1 MSCPVLRS
9 WVRMSEKISRAV
21 RPDFAEPWRM
31 EDLRARYDYHCEIT
45 GAEAELILGWSRDRL
60 KTHHKNHPKRIPR
73 KLAKSNEKGWN
84 RYWLGEVLDALEEE
98 ILWQLEQRQDRR
110 PLSDVQRRNREAAK
124 DRDRQIQKI
133 SEVVNP
139 WLRGAKFATW
149 VAMARATD
157 EWPVVKRRS
166 GVLGDFFDA
175 IGTIKPGDRV
185 VWISLQDY
193 LLDIQKF
200 QNLMREN
207 AQRD

>member
-1 MSCPVLRS
+1 MRCLLLRS
-9 WVRMSEKISRAV
+9 PVRVSEKISRAV

-31 EDLRARYDYHCEIT
+31 EDLRVRYDYHCEIT

-60 KTHHKNHPKRIPR
+60 KTHHKNHAKRIPR

-124 DRDRQIQKI
+124 DRERQIQKI

-139 WLRGAKFATW
+139 WLRGAKFSTW

-166 GVLGDFFDA
+166 GVWEDFFVA
-175 IGTIKPGDRV
+175 VGTIKLGDRV
-185 VWISLQDY
+185 SWISLQDY
-193 LLDIQKF
+193 LLDVQKF

>member
-1 MSCPVLRS
+1 
-9 WVRMSEKISRAV
+9 
-21 RPDFAEPWRM
+21 
-31 EDLRARYDYHCEIT
+31 
-45 GAEAELILGWSRDRL
+45 
-60 KTHHKNHPKRIPR
+60 
-73 KLAKSNEKGWN
+73 
-84 RYWLGEVLDALEEE
+84 
-98 ILWQLEQRQDRR
+98 
-110 PLSDVQRRNREAAK
+110 
-124 DRDRQIQKI
+124 
-133 SEVVNP
+133 VNP
-139 WLRGAKFATW
+139 WLRGAKFSMW